1 MKHEHFQEINSTQD
15 YLLDRKPRDEYLV
28 SCETQTSGRGR
39 YGRDWDD
46 VEGSL
51 CFSFTL
57 RAGKIMTHAPLEVAV
72 LINQYFKNPLR
83 LKWPNDL
90 FDKSLK
96 KCGGILIDT
105 KGNTLTVGVGL
116 NLFKNKNYGHILED
130 SEKKNLDKKHLAE
143 NIYQY
148 ILNNRLHGDQVI
160 ELWERYSIHMNQ
172 KVTIDDTTGSFIGLG
187 PEGEAML
194 NVAGDHTKSFFTG
207 TLKLEN

>member
-15 YLLDRKPRDEYLV
+15 YLLERNPRDEYLV
-28 SCETQTSGRGR
+28 SCDAQTAGRGR
-39 YGRDWDD
+39 YGRDWDNI
-46 VEGSL
+46 EGSL

-57 RAGKIMTHAPLEVAV
+57 RAGAVMTHAPLEVAV
-72 LINQYFKNPLR
+72 LINQFFENKLR

-90 FDKSLK
+90 YDYSLK

-116 NLFKNKNYGHILED
+116 NLFKNSSYGHILDD
-130 SEKKNLDKKHLAE
+130 SEKDKIDKKRLAE
-143 NIYQY
+143 EIYQY
-148 ILNNRLHGDQVI
+148 ILDNRLHGDKVL

-172 KVTIDDTTGSFIGLG
+172 KVSIDETPGVFIGLG

-194 NVAGDHTKSFFTG
+194 KVEGDTTKSFFTG
-207 TLKLEN
+207 SLSLSN